1 MEYKQFSVIY
11 PSYMD
16 AKKTVKKGRRISVE
30 EAVPNPT
37 VVDIGQALQV
47 RAEVCNGPHH

>member
-16 AKKTVKKGRRISVE
+16 AMKTVKKGRRISE
-30 EAVPNPT
+30 EDAVPNPT

-47 RAEVCNGPHH
+47 RTFS